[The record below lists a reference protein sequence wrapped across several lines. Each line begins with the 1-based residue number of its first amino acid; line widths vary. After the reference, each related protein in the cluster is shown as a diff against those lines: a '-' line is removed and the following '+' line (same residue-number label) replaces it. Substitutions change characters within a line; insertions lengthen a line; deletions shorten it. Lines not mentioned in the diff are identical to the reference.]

1 MFTVLKGVFTNGIH
15 CGIKKKKRDLSF
27 IYVPNVFATAGVFT
41 KNKMV
46 AASVVHTKKCLKS
59 NNLKAVIINSGN
71 ANAATGK
78 QGELDVKETSK
89 LAADYFGINRSE
101 VGIASTG
108 IIGKTL
114 DMDSLRSGLEN
125 LLTIFKKKPEVIVP
139 DKKLSEEIFDTLKN
153 GKATA
158 DAILTTDLVEKTSTR
173 TVKIG
178 KKNITVTGMTKGSG
192 MIAPNMA
199 TTLLFLV
206 TNATIP
212 KNELQEYLNKAINR
226 SFNMLSVDTD
236 TSTND
241 MGLLFSTGE
250 YKFDSASKD
259 GRDLFQELLSNVCID
274 LAKKIAMDGEG
285 ATKMIE
291 VRVNEAQSVLDA
303 KKVALNVVNSP
314 LVKTAI
320 FGEDPN
326 WGRIVASACKDPSV
340 KINPSKMDVSI
351 DGVLVY
357 SKGNPVD
364 LDESEI
370 ASIFKAKEV
379 TIELV
384 LGIGTS
390 SSVSWGCDL
399 THGYIDINTEY
410 S

>member
-27 IYVPNVFATAGVFT
+27 IYIPNVYATAGVFT

-46 AASVVHTKKCLKS
+46 AASVVHTKKCIKS

-71 ANAATGK
+71 ANAATGR
-78 QGELDVKETSK
+78 QGELDVKETSM
-89 LAADYFGINRSE
+89 LAADYLGVNRSE
-101 VGIASTG
+101 IGVASTG

-114 DMDSLRSGLEN
+114 NMGALRLGLDN
-125 LLTIFKKKPEVIVP
+125 LLSIFKEKPDVLNP
-139 DKKLSEEIFDTLKN
+139 DKKLNDDILDSIRN
-153 GKATA
+153 GKSTA
-158 DAILTTDLVEKTSTR
+158 DAILTTDLVEKTTTR
-173 TVKIG
+173 TVMIG
-178 KKNITVTGMTKGSG
+178 KKSITVTGMTKGSG

-206 TNATIP
+206 TDAKIP
-212 KNELQEYLNKAINR
+212 KNILQLYLNKAINR

-250 YKFDSASKD
+250 HKIDNESKEA
-259 GRDLFQELLSNVCID
+259 RTLFQELLTDVCID

-291 VRVNEAQSVLDA
+291 VQVKNAQSVLDA
-303 KKVALNVVNSP
+303 KKIALNVVNSP
-314 LVKTAI
+314 LVKTAV

-326 WGRIVASACKDPSV
+326 WGRIVAAACKDPSV
-340 KINPSKMDVSI
+340 KINPNKMDVSI
-351 DGVLVY
+351 DGLTVY
-357 SKGNPVD
+357 SKGTPVTLSD
-364 LDESEI
+364 DERESM
-370 ASIFKAKEV
+370 FKTKEV
-379 TIELV
+379 IIELV

-390 SSVSWGCDL
+390 SSISWGCDL